1 MASLP
6 LSPNGKIDRKA
17 LPDPDVSHLHSAYV
31 APRTETETLLCGM
44 WCDLLGA
51 ERVGVT
57 DNFFELGGHSLL
69 AIRFLSKVRAVLKV
83 DVPVHAVFSSA
94 TIEHVATYID
104 ALLMNDNNSDTVSE
118 EFMEEGTF

>member
-1 MASLP
+1 
-6 LSPNGKIDRKA
+6 
-17 LPDPDVSHLHSAYV
+17 LHSAYV

-44 WCDLLGA
+44 WCELLGA